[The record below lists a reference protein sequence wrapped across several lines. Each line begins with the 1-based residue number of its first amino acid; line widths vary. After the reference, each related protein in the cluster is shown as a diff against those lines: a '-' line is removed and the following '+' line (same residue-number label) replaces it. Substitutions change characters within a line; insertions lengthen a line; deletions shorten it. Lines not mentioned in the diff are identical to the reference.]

1 MTLLVVE
8 ILKQMSG
15 INKPQRKFLT
25 ALFVTILVAR
35 GKINFYNLSRYSC
48 YSEKTYRRQFR
59 KTFDYLKFNLLCA
72 DKVIEKESVLLLVQD
87 PSFIPKSGKKTFGLG
102 KFFNSC
108 VGKAQRGLEISTLAL
123 VDVAMN
129 TAYSLSAKQ
138 TPSSLSSDE
147 TRLDFYLSHLQ
158 EVVPHI
164 LKRVGYAVMDGYFA
178 KQKFVAGV
186 SDLGLEMIG
195 KLRFDANLRYLY
207 KGARSGKPGR
217 PKIYDGKVKFYDL
230 TRFEKVKYEEEGVEV
245 YTLVVNHISLKR
257 DVRIVIIERKLKDG
271 KTKRAIL
278 FSTDTCLEAEE
289 IIKYYKSR
297 FQIEF
302 LFRDAKQFTG
312 LTDCQS
318 RNKETLEFHFNAALT
333 ATNLARIEA
342 QLQSEKRT
350 RQVYSIASQKQRY
363 FNEQYLNLI
372 ISKLEIEP
380 QMIKNHPDYE
390 SLRNY
395 GAIAA

>member
-15 INKPQRKFLT
+15 ITKPQEKFLT
-25 ALFVTILVAR
+25 VLFTTILVVR
-35 GKINFYNLSRYSC
+35 GKINFKNLSRYSV

-59 KTFDYLKFNLLCA
+59 KQFNYLRFNLLCA
-72 DKVIEKESVLLLVQD
+72 EKVIEKGSRLLLAQD
-87 PSFIPKSGKKTFGLG
+87 PSFIRKSGKQTFGLG
-102 KFFNSC
+102 KFFNSS
-108 VGKAQRGLEISTLAL
+108 VGKSERGLEISTVAL
-123 VDVAMN
+123 VDVWMN

-138 TPSSLSSDE
+138 TPSTLSDDE
-147 TRLDFYLSHLQ
+147 TRLDFYLSHLR
-158 EVVPHI
+158 EVVPYI
-164 LKRVGYAVMDGYFA
+164 LEKVSYAVMDGYFA
-178 KQKFVAGV
+178 KERFVTGV
-186 SDLGLEMIG
+186 SGLGLWMIG
-195 KLRFDANLRYLY
+195 KLRIDANLRYLY
-207 KGARSGKPGR
+207 EGERSGKRGR
-217 PKIYDGKVKFYDL
+217 PRLYDGKVNFDDL
-230 TRFEKVKYEEEGVEV
+230 TRFERVKYEEEGVEV

-257 DVRIVIIERKLKDG
+257 SVRVVILQREVKDG
-271 KTKRAIL
+271 KRKRVIL
-278 FSTDTCLEAEE
+278 FSTDLSLEAAE
-289 IIKYYKSR
+289 IINYYKSR

-312 LTDCQS
+312 LLDCQS

-333 ATNLARIEA
+333 ATNLARIET
-342 QLQSEKRT
+342 QRQSETRT
-350 RQVYSIASQKQRY
+350 RQVYSIASCKQRA

-372 ISKLEIEP
+372 ISKLAIEP

>member
-15 INKPQRKFLT
+15 INKPQQKFLT
-25 ALFVTILVAR
+25 ALFTTILVVR
-35 GKINFYNLSRYSC
+35 GKINFYNMSRYSA

-72 DKVIEKESVLLLVQD
+72 EKVIEKDSRLLLAQD

-108 VGKAQRGLEISTLAL
+108 AGKAERGLEISTLAL
-123 VDVAMN
+123 VDVVMN
-129 TAYSLSAKQ
+129 TAYCLSAKQ

-147 TRLDFYLSHLQ
+147 TRLDFYLSHLR
-158 EVVPHI
+158 EVVPYI
-164 LKRVGYAVMDGYFA
+164 LKRVSYAVMDGYFA
-178 KQKFVAGV
+178 KEKFVTGV
-186 SDLGLEMIG
+186 SDLGLWMIG

-207 KGARSGKPGR
+207 EGERSGKRGR
-217 PKIYDGKVKFYDL
+217 PKTYDGKVSFDDL
-230 TRFEKVKYEEEGVEV
+230 TRFEKVKYDEECVEV

-257 DVRIVIIERKLKDG
+257 DVRVVILERELKG
-271 KTKRAIL
+271 KRKRVIL
-278 FSTDTCLEAEE
+278 FSTDVCLLAEE

-342 QLQSEKRT
+342 QLQSEQKT
-350 RQVYSIASQKQRY
+350 RQVYSIASCKQLA

>member
-1 MTLLVVE
+1 MTLSVVE
-8 ILKQMSG
+8 ILEQMCG

-35 GKINFYNLSRYSC
+35 GRINFYNLSRYSC

-123 VDVAMN
+123 VDVRMN

-217 PKIYDGKVKFYDL
+217 PKKYDGKVSFTDL

-333 ATNLARIEA
+333 ATNLARVEA